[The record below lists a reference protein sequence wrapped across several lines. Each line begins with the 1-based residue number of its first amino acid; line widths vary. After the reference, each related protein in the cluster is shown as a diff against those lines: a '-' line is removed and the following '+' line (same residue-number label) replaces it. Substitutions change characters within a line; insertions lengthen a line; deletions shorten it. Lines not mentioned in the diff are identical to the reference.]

1 MEKLLI
7 FFFFIAEWRVGKNIL
22 SLALLSPDLPG
33 GDHPG
38 HPRLVILRLAI
49 HYLVS
54 LAIGDKD
61 TLSHLPVQ
69 AGVEGALNLEGE
81 GLRVGQPL
89 WVSNFV
95 ENMENL

>member
-1 MEKLLI
+1 MTGCFVENMEKLLI
-7 FFFFIAEWRVGKNIL
+7 FFFFIAEWRVGKNRL
-22 SLALLSPDLPG
+22 SSALLSPELPG
-33 GDHPG
+33 GDHP
-38 HPRLVILRLAI
+38 V

-54 LAIGDKD
+54 LTVGDED

-69 AGVEGALNLEGE
+69 AGVEGPLHLEGE

-95 ENMENL
+95 ENMEKL

>member
-22 SLALLSPDLPG
+22 SSALLSPDLPG

-69 AGVEGALNLEGE
+69 AGVEGALHLEGE

-95 ENMENL
+95 ENMEKL